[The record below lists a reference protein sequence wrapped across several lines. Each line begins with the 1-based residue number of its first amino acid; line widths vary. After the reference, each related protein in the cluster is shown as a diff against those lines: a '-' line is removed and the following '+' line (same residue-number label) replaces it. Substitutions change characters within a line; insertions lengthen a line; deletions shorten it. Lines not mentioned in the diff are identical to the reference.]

1 MKKDPFRLSALE
13 VQWLLIVGFLAVG
26 YALYLRY
33 MAIEYSPV
41 ALACD
46 AGLQTM
52 LCKTRLLVTTLFRN
66 SVFGVTALVIAT
78 LHMVRPSIVTLT
90 LGLIAVCFG
99 IVLYNIGLCGIAV
112 GLLILGFAR
121 PAPAT
126 A

>member
-1 MKKDPFRLSALE
+1 MKKDPFRLTPYQ
-13 VQWLLIVGFLAVG
+13 VQWLLIVGFLTVG

-33 MAIEYSPV
+33 LAVEFSSV

-46 AGLQTM
+46 AGLQTT
-52 LCKTRLLVTTLFRN
+52 LCKTRLLITYLFRN
-66 SVFGVTALVIAT
+66 SVFGVVALIIAV
-78 LHMVRPSIVTLT
+78 LNLIRPSIVLLT
-90 LGLIAVCFG
+90 GAVIAAGFG
-99 IVLYNIGLCGIAV
+99 IVLYNVSLSGIAI